1 MKRYGHMR
9 VRVLL
14 SREVFPAK
22 MRRAPLAWQ
31 FSSVGSPSE
40 AWVNE
45 MRDSFSAGCCR
56 TPGAHV
62 ALWFMSGLMGR

>member
-14 SREVFPAK
+14 SREEFLAK

-31 FSSVGSPSE
+31 FSSLGKPSE
-40 AWVNE
+40 AWVAQ

-56 TPGAHV
+56 TAGALRRNV
-62 ALWFMSGLMGR
+62 MQCGA